1 MTTTEAF
8 ALLEDENTSA
18 EILAELSTDENPFVL
33 VRVAAHMNT
42 STQTLMMLSTS
53 EIPLVKQ
60 FVAEHIN
67 TPMETLVELSKDCD
81 LDYWIAGNPK
91 TPVELLNKFSKH
103 ENENIRSSVAVNP
116 STPADTLDS
125 LMIDENEDVRAAV
138 MKNPVIKDKTSK

>member
-8 ALLEDENTSA
+8 ELLEDENASA
-18 EILAELSTDENPFVL
+18 EILAELSTNENPFVL

-42 STQTLMMLSTS
+42 STETLTMLSKS

-67 TPMETLVELSKDCD
+67 TPMETLVELSEDCD

-91 TPVELLNKFSKH
+91 TPVELLTKFGKH
-103 ENENIRSSVAVNP
+103 ENENIRASVAVNP
-116 STPADTLDS
+116 STPSETLDA

-138 MKNPVIKDKTSK
+138 MKNPVIQAKRSK

>member
-8 ALLEDENTSA
+8 ALLDDKNTSA
-18 EILAELSTDENPFVL
+18 EILSQLSTDENPFVL

-42 STQTLMMLSTS
+42 STETLTILSKS

-67 TPMETLVELSKDCD
+67 TPTETLVELSKDCD

-91 TPVELLNKFSKH
+91 TPVELLNGFSKH

-116 STPADTLDS
+116 STPTETLDI

-138 MKNPVIKDKTSK
+138 MKNPVIAARTAK